1 MKVSIAKE
9 TPTPGCRRCRRDLLE
24 SKWFL
29 WWIGR
34 KDDKGGIASRSIDT
48 VNYHRLD
55 WCWLC
60 FSNPRPTLHLWSI
73 ASRHRVRCEVGG
85 FTQGRSFWKAICESF
100 PHELMEHFPQICQSG
115 EFPHLSDILHDF
127 HVYFNIH
134 NFHGVWFNDYDWL
147 CVISIRYVLIIVA
160 CYVSVRQAHSNLL
173 PHTTA
178 ANDSRTRESVAEVS
192 ANWDQLTLKH
202 HPLEANAQT
211 GFHDFPL
218 FISATNTR
226 ASMYEYRT

>member
-1 MKVSIAKE
+1 MKLAASHKGVLFGRPFVNFSHMNSWNISHRSAK
-9 TPTPGCRRCRRDLLE
+9 
-24 SKWFL
+24 
-29 WWIGR
+29 
-34 KDDKGGIASRSIDT
+34 
-48 VNYHRLD
+48 V
-55 WCWLC
+55 
-60 FSNPRPTLHLWSI
+60 
-73 ASRHRVRCEVGG
+73 
-85 FTQGRSFWKAICESF
+85 ESF
-100 PHELMEHFPQICQSG
+100 HTWVIFCMISMCTLT
-115 EFPHLSDILHDF
+115 
-127 HVYFNIH
+127 YIH

-178 ANDSRTRESVAEVS
+178 ANDSRARESVAEVS